1 MENHIRAS
9 SSGSLGWLRLVNIVF
24 CEGDSSDVLHGPPVK
39 LGNNYLIVLREGILL
54 SKKELKELDST
65 HHSMEE
71 FIVLKMRSQALP
83 AVSSHRYKLLVS
95 FKLVFELSVRPCTEG
110 IQIGRDGWCLLEDM
124 DEVGR
129 VGSVGFC
136 KLSQTS
142 GYSIFLIKYF
152 FAFFAK
158 LKRNTRVKFID
169 NDLPVFWSYD
179 SHLEWGF

>member
-1 MENHIRAS
+1 
-9 SSGSLGWLRLVNIVF
+9 
-24 CEGDSSDVLHGPPVK
+24 
-39 LGNNYLIVLREGILL
+39 
-54 SKKELKELDST
+54 
-65 HHSMEE
+65 
-71 FIVLKMRSQALP
+71 
-83 AVSSHRYKLLVS
+83 
-95 FKLVFELSVRPCTEG
+95 
-110 IQIGRDGWCLLEDM
+110 M

-169 NDLPVFWSYD
+169 NDLPIFWSYD
-179 SHLEWGF
+179 SHLEWGL